1 MYYFIIVLQ
10 VLTWKTQ
17 FSQNEGLSSAKVSP
31 FCVHFLSLLSSG
43 KRQTLKWS
51 LLLYFVLLKNGYLH
65 FYVKKWSLMNYL
77 LKIRFL
83 YFACFGRYFGQIS
96 DSMYV
101 YIEGFSTIIVVGI
114 VIDATQMVLGKSL
127 KYRGIET
134 FSSRIFSK
142 ITTSI
147 IIYHNIHILHIPLLF
162 RLLDSSISW
171 DLFLQIELKK
181 YKSFWWVF
189 IHIIRYKLL

>member
-1 MYYFIIVLQ
+1 
-10 VLTWKTQ
+10 
-17 FSQNEGLSSAKVSP
+17 
-31 FCVHFLSLLSSG
+31 
-43 KRQTLKWS
+43 
-51 LLLYFVLLKNGYLH
+51 
-65 FYVKKWSLMNYL
+65 MNYL

-101 YIEGFSTIIVVGI
+101 YIEGFSAIIVVGI
-114 VIDATQMVLGKSL
+114 VIDATQMVLGKCL

-134 FSSRIFSK
+134 FSTRIFSK

-147 IIYHNIHILHIPLLF
+147 SIKHILIYHNIHILLIPLLF

-181 YKSFWWVF
+181 CKSFWLVVVLQILRHQLF
-189 IHIIRYKLL
+189 NGGYRYE

>member
-1 MYYFIIVLQ
+1 
-10 VLTWKTQ
+10 
-17 FSQNEGLSSAKVSP
+17 
-31 FCVHFLSLLSSG
+31 
-43 KRQTLKWS
+43 
-51 LLLYFVLLKNGYLH
+51 
-65 FYVKKWSLMNYL
+65 MNYL

-101 YIEGFSTIIVVGI
+101 YIEGFSAIIVVGI

-134 FSSRIFSK
+134 FSTRIFSK
-142 ITTSI
+142 ITTSNI
-147 IIYHNIHILHIPLLF
+147 LIYHNIHILLIPLLF

-181 YKSFWWVF
+181 CKSFWWVF
-189 IHIIRYKLL
+189 LLQIMIYKLLFVQAALLNVFHCQDTQLA